1 MDNELWEEA
10 QTKKRE
16 QQEKEAAFLA
26 AVVALWL
33 DYLNQLQA
41 IITVIAEQA
50 AQAAADGKPL
60 NADQVRDLEASQLA
74 TLEALRMADEAGDQ
88 WTAMIEQEQRR
99 AQADGGTD
107 AGAMLTIALIMA
119 GLLARFGGTTTIP
132 GGLGEG
138 GPGSGGLLTGDDL
151 RAALLSRVGEFIAG
165 ALTAIATTA
174 GEGGGVPAIVG
185 AAVESLTKLG
195 DVAAI
200 IGSDQA
206 ALAYREA
213 LLAAYNNAARTLPI
227 IGYRRVS
234 KRDSRVCPACISL
247 DGRIYGLK
255 EVFSEHPRG
264 RCIAVPVLEGQQGDP
279 WQRGTTWLA
288 SQPADVQR
296 SILGPKRYDLWKEG
310 KLTLEDLAETD
321 GSGNLKSAPAKKFQ

>member
-1 MDNELWEEA
+1 MDNDLWEDA
-10 QTKKRE
+10 QAKKRE

-26 AVVALWL
+26 AVVALWI
-33 DYLNQLQA
+33 DYLRQLESLL
-41 IITVIAEQA
+41 IVIAEQA

-60 NADQVRDLEASQLA
+60 NADQIRNLEASQLA

-119 GLLARFGGTTTIP
+119 GLLARFGQGFTVP
-132 GGLGEG
+132 GVLGQGAES
-138 GPGSGGLLTGDDL
+138 PGGLLTGDDL

-165 ALTAIATTA
+165 ALAAIATTA
-174 GEGGGVPAIVG
+174 GEGGTVPAAVG
-185 AAVESLTKLG
+185 AALESLTKLG

-296 SILGPKRYDLWKEG
+296 SILGPKRFDLWKAG
-310 KLTLEDLAETD
+310 KFSLDDLAITD
-321 GSGNLKSAPAKKFQ
+321 GDGGLKSAPAKKFE